1 MHAPHSASAASAA
14 HFFLGLRLLGYQR
27 FRREKQARYAAGS
40 LERRYP
46 FYETQ
51 VLQIDGLPR
60 PWRVEYRKRT
70 EVTP

>member
-1 MHAPHSASAASAA
+1 MTAWTPLRRLPTWRKPTESVNMYAS
-14 HFFLGLRLLGYQR
+14 
-27 FRREKQARYAAGS
+27 EKQARYAAGS